1 MLQYTQNLFEYD
13 RIWKQDK
20 LILIRLLFNN
30 LFHIMKHTGYIYKKN
45 KTVSEAQEKV
55 TESSVTWQLVTHG
68 T

>member
-1 MLQYTQNLFEYD
+1 
-13 RIWKQDK
+13 
-20 LILIRLLFNN
+20 
-30 LFHIMKHTGYIYKKN
+30 MKHTGYIYKKN